1 VRAVIVGHSRSNPLC
16 RSQWSSDA
24 LQSRCRHNDV
34 IVASLSAVRNLL
46 GAAASKPNLAKLG
59 TGTRQRTESPL
70 GVIQRSSCSH
80 TQRCKRL
87 QLAKRDPRQDCLGR
101 RRSGISTLVRQ
112 LIEPKVHAH
121 AHVLSIVVNF
131 SSHRAGVPGI
141 SVSDGRAIF
150 PKVVTQVLGLEHQPA
165 RERNLIA
172 DANGPAERS
181 CDRGA
186 GDVAQRIAAGTA

>member
-1 VRAVIVGHSRSNPLC
+1 MRAVIVGHSRSNPLC

-34 IVASLSAVRNLL
+34 IVACLSAVRNLL
-46 GAAASKPNLAKLG
+46 GAAAPKPNLAELG
-59 TGTRQRTESPL
+59 TGTRQRTERPL
-70 GVIQRSSCSH
+70 GMIQRSSCSH
-80 TQRCKRL
+80 TQACESL

-101 RRSGISTLVRQ
+101 RRSWISTSVRQ
-112 LIEPKVHAH
+112 LIEPKVHAY
-121 AHVLSIVVNF
+121 AHDVSVVVNF

-141 SVSDGRAIF
+141 IVSDGRAIF

-172 DANGPAERS
+172 GAKGPADTS
-181 CDRGA
+181 CGRGA
-186 GDVAQRIAAGTA
+186 GDVAQPIAAGTA